1 MNFDDAVKAHT
12 AWKVKL
18 FNYLK
23 NPDKSLD
30 HNIVC
35 KDNVC
40 DLGKWIYKVENKFST
55 NKNYLKLKSIHA
67 DFHKEAAN
75 IVQRIDNGEK
85 INETDITGNNS
96 KFNTLSNE
104 IVSLLMQMQHLLI

>member
-18 FNYLK
+18 FHYLK

-30 HNIVC
+30 RNMVC
-35 KDNVC
+35 KDNIC

-75 IVQRIDNGEK
+75 IVDGEI
-85 INETDITGNNS
+85 INESDITGNNS
-96 KFNTLSNE
+96 KFNNLSNK
-104 IVSLLMQMQHLLI
+104 IVSVLMQMQHLLI